1 MIAPWCPCCIS
12 GSTACVIS
20 IAPSRF
26 TWSRRII
33 SSAEVSASGFTQLAP
48 ALFTST
54 STRLNLSHVRST
66 NCIPCRGSVT
76 SVGTAMAGPP
86 ASVIARTCASNS
98 SARRAASTTRVPRR
112 ASSRAVAAP
121 IPELAPVII
130 ATSSTSDCDMAP
142 SLSDLRRHGSAD
154 WHIPQ
159 RPGVLV
165 QVPGGGEL
173 HPLAQGHLWH
183 IAQVAAC
190 LVDREVIVRAVELD
204 TMSRDERRNP
214 IAAKR
219 GDALSSVCGGVQR
232 VVRHMHT
239 RRRDTDLLR
248 DGREKCFLAE
258 QLIAANVVDLPHCML
273 VVHGQEKPLHHVSYI
288 DERHCVIPG
297 ANDDPLAGAYTI
309 GYSAEVQAVA
319 GAKERGRPDDDGRQV
334 IFGHHALHELVTL
347 RLGHAVGLTKRLQG
361 IILGHRSTAC
371 HVVDHS

>member
-1 MIAPWCPCCIS
+1 MIAPWRRCCIS
-12 GSTACVIS
+12 GSTACVTS
-20 IAPSRF
+20 MAPSRF
-26 TWSRRII
+26 TCSRRII

-54 STRLNLSHVRST
+54 STRPNVPRVRST
-66 NCIPCRGSVT
+66 SCTTCAGSVT
-76 SVGTAMAGPP
+76 SVGTAIAWPP
-86 ASVIARTCASNS
+86 ASVIACTCASNS
-98 SARRAASTTRVPRR
+98 SARRAASATRAPRR

-130 ATSSTSDCDMAP
+130 ATSSICDCDMAP
-142 SLSDLRRHGSAD
+142 SLSDLHRHGSTD

-173 HPLAQGHLWH
+173 HPLAQGHLRH
-183 IAQVAAC
+183 IAQVAAR

-258 QLIAANVVDLPHCML
+258 RLVAADVLDLPHCML
-273 VVHGQEKPLHHVSYI
+273 MVHGHNHPLHH
-288 DERHCVIPG
+288 
-297 ANDDPLAGAYTI
+297 A
-309 GYSAEVQAVA
+309 
-319 GAKERGRPDDDGRQV
+319 
-334 IFGHHALHELVTL
+334 
-347 RLGHAVGLTKRLQG
+347 
-361 IILGHRSTAC
+361 
-371 HVVDHS
+371 